1 MSIIINNLSIN
12 YQDKEVIKGFSATID
27 TNEKIALTGPSGI
40 GKTSIINAILGLIPY
55 KGSINCAYS
64 PEYAVVFQE
73 DRLCLGLS
81 VYTNIKL
88 TCPKMSR
95 QDINSYIHRVGLEPS
110 TNVNTLSGG
119 MKRRVAILRALLAPA
134 NILIM
139 DEPFKGL
146 DSDTKE
152 LVMSLTKEK
161 ASDKTMI
168 LITHDPSEA
177 QFFNCRPLD
186 ISAYV

>member
-1 MSIIINNLSIN
+1 MSITISNLSIR
-12 YQDKEVIKGFSATID
+12 YQNKEVIKNFSATIES
-27 TNEKIALTGPSGI
+27 NEKIALTGPSGI
-40 GKTSIINAILGLIPY
+40 GKTSIINAILNLISY
-55 KGSINCAYS
+55 EGYISNDIT

-73 DRLCLGLS
+73 DRLCMGLS

-95 QDINSYIHRVGLEPS
+95 QDIYSYIHRIGLEPS

-119 MKRRVAILRALLAPA
+119 MKRRVAILRALLAPS
-134 NILIM
+134 NVLIM

-146 DSDTKE
+146 DNDTKE
-152 LVMSLTKEK
+152 LVMTLTKEK

-168 LITHDPSEA
+168 LITHDSSEA